1 MCAVSYVSDFYPKQW
16 PKPRVDEYII
26 PYPWPN
32 TVPNTSPEDIFD
44 DLAKLNKVM
53 NYKTKTQFSEWS
65 FEQCEAYVELM
76 EKALNFDLV
85 NNEPKCS
92 DPEKVKVL
100 DVLIS
105 RLEEIGLEFNPKA
118 KNKNARKCLGL
129 IGRIETLQE
138 RLK

>member
-1 MCAVSYVSDFYPKQW
+1 MCIVSYVSDFYPK
-16 PKPRVDEYII
+16 PKPYDPSDYIV
-26 PYPWPN
+26 PYPW
-32 TVPNTSPEDIFD
+32 DIQREPFD
-44 DLAKLNKVM
+44 PIDDIAKLNKLL

-65 FEQCEAYVELM
+65 YEQCEAYVELM

-100 DVLIS
+100 NTLIS
-105 RLEEIGLEFNPKA
+105 RIEEIGLSATIK
-118 KNKNARKCLGL
+118 KNARKCLEL
-129 IGRIETLQE
+129 IGRIEILQE